1 MFNDRKSSV
10 QKIDTKTKILNA
22 AEQLFAERGF
32 ADTSLRLITSQAEVN
47 LASVNYHF
55 GSKKELIQAVLA
67 RYLDVFAPAL
77 ESSLQALVDDEK
89 RVDQIQVFNCLIE
102 PLLALDS
109 FKHQGTTV
117 FLSLLGRGYV
127 ESQGHLR
134 WYIMTNYGKVVG
146 LFNHVVRE
154 ANPHLSK
161 EEIFWRL
168 HFTLGSVVF
177 TMASSKALIDI
188 AKADFGAD
196 VDIEG
201 LIHRV
206 IPFIAAGV
214 SSPAK

>member
-1 MFNDRKSSV
+1 M

-77 ESSLQALVDDEK
+77 QSSLEELVNKQE
-89 RVDQIQVFNCLIE
+89 RVSQIDVFNCLIE
-102 PLLALDS
+102 PLLSLDS
-109 FKHQGTTV
+109 FRHKGTTI

-134 WYIMTNYGKVVG
+134 WYIMTHYGSVVSI
-146 LFNHVVRE
+146 FNQVVRE
-154 ANPHLSK
+154 ANPHLSV

-188 AKADFGAD
+188 AKADFNAD

-201 LIHRV
+201 LIRRV

-214 SSPAK
+214 SSPAS

>member
-1 MFNDRKSSV
+1 L

-67 RYLDVFAPAL
+67 RYFDIFSPAL
-77 ESSLQALVDDEK
+77 EASLKELTDNKE
-89 RVDQIQVFNCLIE
+89 RINQIEVFNCLVE
-102 PLLALDS
+102 PLLSLDT
-109 FKHQGTTV
+109 FRYQGTTV

-134 WYIMTNYGKVVG
+134 WFIVTNYGNVVDM
-146 LFNHVVRE
+146 FNKLVRA

-168 HFTLGSVVF
+168 HFTLGTVVF

-188 AKADFGAD
+188 AKADFDAD
-196 VDIEG
+196 VNIEG

-214 SSPAK
+214 SSPA